1 MVLSLGVCNPW
12 REDSFQSHRRILIHH
27 CDKGELRVRCFGKGL
42 IDHRFKTSIKDYP
55 MQEHNERVFGYLAE
69 RGTAKTYCTFLEVV
83 EDMGKAYLLNS
94 LKQDAVLG
102 EEALYCLK

>member
-1 MVLSLGVCNPW
+1 M
-12 REDSFQSHRRILIHH
+12 E
-27 CDKGELRVRCFGKGL
+27 
-42 IDHRFKTSIKDYP
+42 
-55 MQEHNERVFGYLAE
+55 EHNERVFGYLAE

-83 EDMGKAYLLNS
+83 EDMGKAYLFNS